1 MKLQYKFKKWHLIL
15 LLLFLFLGL
24 LTLYGNLPRG
34 EEHTV
39 DIKDANFINYDIKM
53 NAVHYEKNGQQ
64 GGVLLFGIHVN
75 HKNIMITDGE
85 YAAKLISPI
94 PPDVWIDYILKDKK
108 LEIEF
113 QSDKTLWGLN
123 GGYVFFYNE
132 NGERIFL
139 QEYLTK
145 LGISEAFNM
154 GVKDDY
160 KARIRE
166 AYQYAREH
174 QLGIHMKTKGD
185 VPQSPSY
192 DAYVKNGG

>member
-1 MKLQYKFKKWHLIL
+1 M
-15 LLLFLFLGL
+15 
-24 LTLYGNLPRG
+24 
-34 EEHTV
+34 
-39 DIKDANFINYDIKM
+39 D
-53 NAVHYEKNGQQ
+53 
-64 GGVLLFGIHVN
+64 
-75 HKNIMITDGE
+75 
-85 YAAKLISPI
+85 
-94 PPDVWIDYILKDKK
+94 
-108 LEIEF
+108 IEF